1 MKPELK
7 APWTNARQIK
17 KGEVKHLKT
26 SPAVRKAHKES
37 RWSQREIPTR
47 LKVNDKSKQSPS
59 NRLGS
64 TLMPVY
70 FVSVGF
76 VLPPGRRVQGLGV
89 GSEMLTVTKREIKT
103 LKNSFS
109 S

>member
-7 APWTNARQIK
+7 ALDKCQADKK

-47 LKVNDKSKQSPS
+47 SKVNDKSKWSPS
-59 NRLGS
+59 NRLGW
-64 TLMPVY
+64 TLADA
-70 FVSVGF
+70 G
-76 VLPPGRRVQGLGV
+76 VLRFGRFCF
-89 GSEMLTVTKREIKT
+89 TTW
-103 LKNSFS
+103 
-109 S
+109 